1 MFDRKMF
8 PSIGADDSL
17 GCSSNAIHPVKLV
30 GLHWGGIKKKINLA
44 PAIYIYICLIEK
56 CSPPLVLMIL
66 LDVLLMQFILS
77 NWLDYIGEE

>member
-30 GLHWGGIKKKINLA
+30 GLHWGGIKKINLA
-44 PAIYIYICLIEK
+44 PANIVHC
-56 CSPPLVLMIL
+56 
-66 LDVLLMQFILS
+66 
-77 NWLDYIGEE
+77 G

>member
-30 GLHWGGIKKKINLA
+30 GLHWGGIKKKKSCSSKYCSLW
-44 PAIYIYICLIEK
+44 LILVISK
-56 CSPPLVLMIL
+56 CPCSEVCDTMIKL
-66 LDVLLMQFILS
+66 QSMH
-77 NWLDYIGEE
+77 